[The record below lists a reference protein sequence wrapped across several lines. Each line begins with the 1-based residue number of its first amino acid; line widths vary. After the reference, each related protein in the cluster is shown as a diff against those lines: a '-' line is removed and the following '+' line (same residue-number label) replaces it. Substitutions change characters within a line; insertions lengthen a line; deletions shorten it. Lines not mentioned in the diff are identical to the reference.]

1 MKWLSDHQ
9 IAESLALRVTIYDAT
24 IIQSNTAT
32 LCLFARL
39 ALPALGN
46 GDVPLVANGNH
57 VVAGKAEGN
66 VPDGA
71 LEFGNVQGKV
81 GLDDSKDIADIV
93 AFGMRGPGPR
103 TRPPNRQGTHP
114 GCGGG
119 GGATTTSATLSVVVG
134 GVVVLLVVVI
144 IVQPAAPAV
153 FLNRC
158 QIPEEDLAVDVAHGQ
173 DGVHVWVGEEA
184 KAQEEGVRVRR
195 GELHDAFKG
204 PAKGRARVAV
214 FVRGGRLLVRRGGF
228 FGIEV
233 LDQPEHHLV
242 LLGGPRQDEIAMKGD
257 AADRRKVSQS
267 TGCWS
272 EGKGGGSHQ
281 ST

>member
-1 MKWLSDHQ
+1 M
-9 IAESLALRVTIYDAT
+9 
-24 IIQSNTAT
+24 
-32 LCLFARL
+32 
-39 ALPALGN
+39 
-46 GDVPLVANGNH
+46 PLVANGNH

-81 GLDDSKDIADIV
+81 GLDDTKDIADVV
-93 AFGMRGPGPR
+93 AFGMRGPGSR
-103 TRPPNRQGTHP
+103 RPPHRQGTHP

-119 GGATTTSATLSVVVG
+119 GSATTTSATLSVVV
-134 GVVVLLVVVI
+134 VVVI
-144 IVQPAAPAV
+144 VPPAAPAV
-153 FLNRC
+153 FFDRR
-158 QIPEEDLAVDVAHGQ
+158 QVPEEDLAVDVAHGQ

-204 PAKGRARVAV
+204 PAEGRARVAV

-228 FGIEV
+228 LGIEV

-257 AADRRKVSQS
+257 AADRRSQS
-267 TGCWS
+267 AGCWF
-272 EGKGGGSHQ
+272 EGKGAAVTSQRNWNAPWRLRSGG
-281 ST
+281 T